1 MRLSELDA
9 RPSSKG
15 GFLAS
20 LRDRARA
27 KPRTVAFPEGT
38 ETRVCE
44 AVAEI
49 QRAHLLEPV
58 LIGSA
63 ELVRD
68 GLSDAGADVGRVEVV
83 DPDAEASAARY
94 VEALAGIRGND
105 GFTPNE
111 LHQLARAP
119 LTRAGLMVRL
129 GEVHGALAG
138 ALHPTA
144 EVVRAGLRLVGPDA
158 DIDTV
163 SSAFYMVVPPFRG
176 PDREVLTFTDAGVVP
191 DPDSEQLAEIA
202 LAAAR
207 ARRAIVEDEPVV
219 AFLSYSTRGSAKGPS
234 IEKVRA
240 ALDRL
245 RELAPDLRADGELQA
260 DAALIAP
267 VAARKA
273 RGSASAG
280 SANVLVFPDLNSANI
295 AYKLVQRLAG
305 AAALGPVVQGL
316 ARPWNDVSR
325 GASAEDIV
333 HVACITSLMAG
344 Q

>member
-1 MRLSELDA
+1 M
-9 RPSSKG
+9 
-15 GFLAS
+15 
-20 LRDRARA
+20 
-27 KPRTVAFPEGT
+27 FPEGT
-38 ETRVCE
+38 EPRVLQ

-49 QRAHLLEPV
+49 QRAGLLEPV
-58 LIGSA
+58 LIGGA
-63 ELVRD
+63 EVVCD
-68 GLSDAGADVGRVEVV
+68 GLSDAGVDVGRVKVV
-83 DPDAEASAARY
+83 DPAPEGPAARY
-94 VEALAGIRGND
+94 VEALAGIRGNE
-105 GFTPNE
+105 GLAAIE
-111 LHQLARAP
+111 LGELTRAP

-138 ALHPTA
+138 AVYPTA
-144 EVVRAGLRLVGPDA
+144 EVVRAGLRLVGRDA
-158 DIDTV
+158 DIATV

-176 PDREVLTFTDAGVVP
+176 PEQEVLTFTDAGVVP
-191 DPDSEQLAEIA
+191 EPDSEQLAEIA
-202 LAAAR
+202 FAAAR

-219 AFLSYSTRGSAKGPS
+219 AFLSYSTRGSAEGPS

-245 RELAPDLRADGELQA
+245 RVLAPDLRADGELQA
-260 DAALIAP
+260 DAALIAS
-267 VAARKA
+267 VATRKA

-280 SANVLVFPDLNSANI
+280 SANVLVFPDLDSANI

-333 HVACITSLMAG
+333 HVACITSLMAR
-344 Q
+344 QPS